1 MRNVR
6 KRGERKKKE
15 KRHDYSQETRKKK
28 KKTLN
33 NIRFSSEES
42 LSQIVKIYNFAT
54 VYCIYAISLKQSI

>member
-1 MRNVR
+1 MCARE
-6 KRGERKKKE
+6 EREKKK
-15 KRHDYSQETRKKK
+15 KKDKITHKKQEK

-33 NIRFSSEES
+33 NIRFSGEES